1 MQLGIALQHV
11 IQCADFQSGGFLRH
25 GGEFPMRG
33 QVDVAG
39 VGTDFAFNQG
49 KQAGFAAA
57 VFADEADPAA
67 GENAGGGLFEQDFI
81 AALQGEAI
89 DFYHIV

>member
-1 MQLGIALQHV
+1 M
-11 IQCADFQSGGFLRH
+11 RH

-33 QVDVAG
+33 QADVAG

-67 GENAGGGLFEQDFI
+67 GGDAGGGLFEQNLA
-81 AALQGEAI
+81 AALEGEAV

>member
-1 MQLGIALQHV
+1 M
-11 IQCADFQSGGFLRH
+11 RH

>member
-1 MQLGIALQHV
+1 MW
-11 IQCADFQSGGFLRH
+11 
-25 GGEFPMRG
+25 GEA
-33 QVDVAG
+33 DVAG

-57 VFADEADPAA
+57 VFADQADAAA
-67 GENAGGGLFEQDFI
+67 GGDAGGGLFEQNLA
-81 AALQGEAI
+81 AALEVKAV